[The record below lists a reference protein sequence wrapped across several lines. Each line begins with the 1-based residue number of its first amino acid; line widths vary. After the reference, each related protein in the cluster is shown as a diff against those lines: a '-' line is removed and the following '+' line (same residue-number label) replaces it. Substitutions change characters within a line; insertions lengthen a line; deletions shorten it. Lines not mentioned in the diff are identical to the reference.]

1 MVELLDLDTRKQ
13 TLLRYVVHDYVATAE
28 PVASKRLVMRY
39 RLQVKSATVRHELAE
54 MSEMGYLRQPHTSAG
69 RIPSDLGYRVYVDY
83 LMPPER
89 PLPGAYEQARWL
101 QRRVGV
107 ELEEILRQTCR
118 ILASVTQYTAVAS
131 APESEQVS
139 VRQVL
144 LTQLDK
150 RHVLMVAV
158 MTDGSVQHRILDVP
172 GPVVPTQLSM
182 VSDLLTRHAVKR
194 RESAV
199 ALAPPP
205 EAREVSELLTRAAAV
220 LEDMLRPEDTDAV
233 VVEGASHMARQ
244 PEFRDSEKLEPI
256 LGFLEER
263 RSLIEVL
270 RRAAARSCVTVMI
283 GQESPEPSLQECSVV
298 AARYRAGSGCCG
310 AIGVIGPTRMEYRFA
325 IPTVGLLAET
335 LSQLLEDLGIA

>member
-1 MVELLDLDTRKQ
+1 MVELLDLDARKQ
-13 TLLRYVVHDYVATAE
+13 TLLKYVVHDYVATAE
-28 PVASKRLVMRY
+28 PVASKTLVMRY
-39 RLQVKSATVRHELAE
+39 QLQVKSATVRHELAE

-69 RIPSDLGYRVYVDY
+69 RIPSDRGYRVYVDY

-89 PLPGAYEQARWL
+89 PLPAAYERARWL
-101 QRRVGV
+101 QQRLGL

-131 APESEQVS
+131 TPERESVS

-150 RHVLMVAV
+150 RHVLMVGV
-158 MTDGSVQHRILDVP
+158 MTDGSVLHRILDVP
-172 GPVVPTQLSM
+172 SPVVPTQLSM
-182 VSDLLTRHAVKR
+182 VSDLLTRLAVR
-194 RESAV
+194 RAEPAAEPV
-199 ALAPPP
+199 VPPA
-205 EAREVSELLTRAAAV
+205 AREVGDLLSRAEAA
-220 LEDMLRPEDTDAV
+220 LRDMLKPEDSGAV
-233 VVEGASHMARQ
+233 VVEGTSNMVRQ

-263 RSLIEVL
+263 RALIEVL
-270 RRAAARSCVTVMI
+270 RRAAARPCVTVTI
-283 GQESPEPSLQECSVV
+283 GQESPEPSLRECSVV
-298 AARYRAGSGCCG
+298 AARYRAGAGSSG